1 MLMSSNLVN
10 LDVSKDNKIPKNIEA
25 ESKLYWVLY

>member
-25 ESKLYWVLY
+25 EQTILDLY